1 MIGYK
6 IRTALRDR
14 NGMPSLIIN
23 TGKSVEDLGDS
34 LFVRKCFDLVY

>member
-1 MIGYK
+1 MIGCK

-23 TGKSVEDLGDS
+23 TGKFVENMGRC
-34 LFVRKCFDLVY
+34 LFVGKFSDLNY